1 MDIFFVW
8 FLLSIAVGVLAGN
21 KGRSGFGFFLL
32 SLVLS
37 PLIGLLFAVAVENL
51 KNKIE
56 KPNPNTHVRCPDCR
70 ELVLMDASK
79 CKHCGTLLVPQKN
92 PEKEVFDWSL
102 KDLD

>member
-37 PLIGLLFAVAVENL
+37 PLIGLLFAIAVENL
-51 KNKIE
+51 KNKAG
-56 KPNPNTHVRCPDCR
+56 KPNPDTHVRCPDCR
-70 ELVLMDASK
+70 ELVLMDARK
-79 CKHCGTLLVPQKN
+79 CKHCGINLLPQ
-92 PEKEVFDWSL
+92 
-102 KDLD
+102 